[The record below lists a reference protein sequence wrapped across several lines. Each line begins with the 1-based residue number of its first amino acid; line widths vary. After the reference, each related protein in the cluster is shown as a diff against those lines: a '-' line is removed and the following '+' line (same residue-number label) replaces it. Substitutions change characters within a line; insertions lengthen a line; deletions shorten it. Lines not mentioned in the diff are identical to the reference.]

1 MTASKTNWGNAFR
14 SCFRRTSL
22 LYPT

>member
-1 MTASKTNWGNAFR
+1 MTASKTINAFR

-22 LYPT
+22 LYST